1 MNTAYPQTPSL
12 ENNGQKSS
20 KLPLII
26 MGFLLL
32 IGLGFAIWFIGQNR
46 QMLANFFPGL
56 MNKEN
61 EVSPTDLHSTQSLDS
76 ASTQEIEWSNILSL
90 VSDKDTY
97 QLGETI
103 QVIVNLDT
111 EAEPDGLQF
120 IIDYNPD
127 LVSELKIE
135 EINSFGSF
143 LISEVDEEAGEIKA
157 VLLRSPNEEV
167 QTSSTLGLLQITAA
181 AERKGNLTFSFD
193 RDRAQLAGEAGMDIL
208 DNVVD
213 LSVVIN

>member
-1 MNTAYPQTPSL
+1 MDAAHSQTPSTGY
-12 ENNGQKSS
+12 NGQKSG
-20 KLPLII
+20 KLALII
-26 MGFLLL
+26 IGFLLL
-32 IGLGFAIWFIGQNR
+32 ISLGFAVWFIGQNW

-56 MNKEN
+56 LGKEN
-61 EVSPTDLHSTQSLDS
+61 EVLQTDLDSTQSLDS
-76 ASTQEIEWSNILSL
+76 TSTQAIEENNILSA

-111 EAEPDGLQF
+111 KVEPDGLQF
-120 IIDYNPD
+120 IIGYNPD

-143 LISEVDEEAGEIKA
+143 LVSEVDEEAGEIKA

-167 QTSSTLGLLQITAA
+167 QTSSTLGLLRITAT

-193 RDRAQLAGEAGMDIL
+193 RDRAQLAGEAGLDIL